1 MRGSAVVLG
10 MALAALAVAPSADA
24 AERTKVDRQHE
35 VRFSLDGKRLSLTIV
50 DLPRYEQS
58 PPISSEL
65 LGKRVLVG
73 CGSRFRSAP
82 RKSYVARRVRWPAD
96 SRTVSVDFRRDI
108 SSRARWCLIE
118 ATGRWKGG
126 DIASVSFV
134 TREPKRLLAKGRGPS
149 GEWWRVSAWRG
160 DQLEPCLGV
169 GVADGGFNGCFPDDS
184 EAEAKLSVMVTAPSC
199 SGDTFVLGP
208 VARSAAS
215 VTVMLQDGTAAEAKL
230 YRRPRGSRVRARY
243 YLAVLP
249 GIASVRRVEA
259 RDAAGRLIGRKSM
272 PNGKGYGYPCD
283 SMSIS

>member
-1 MRGSAVVLG
+1 
-10 MALAALAVAPSADA
+10 MALAALTVAPSVDA
-24 AERTKVDRQHE
+24 AERTKVDREHE
-35 VRFSLDGKRLSLTIV
+35 VRFNLNGKRLSLRIV

-118 ATGRWKGG
+118 ATGRWRGG

-169 GVADGGFNGCFPDDS
+169 GVAGGGFNGCFRDDS
-184 EAEAKLSVMVTAPSC
+184 DAEARLSVMITAPSC
-199 SGDTFVLGP
+199 PGDTLVLGP

-215 VTVMLQDGTAAEAKL
+215 VTVALKDGTAVDAIL
-230 YRRPRGSRVRARY
+230 HRRPRGSRVRAKY
-243 YLAVLP
+243 YLAVIP
-249 GIASVRRVEA
+249 GVALVHHVEA
-259 RDAAGRLIGRKSM
+259 RDAAGRRIARKGL
-272 PNGKGYGYPCD
+272 PNGFAGDPCQA
-283 SMSIS
+283 MSIS